1 VTTNELVRRIFIR
14 IGKFKYLVLALGILF
29 AAGLYLYA
37 KNIPAVHTS
46 RATVFP
52 LTAASD
58 NSMSNSALGSILGL
72 TDQPKSFSQEAT
84 INIVELALSRN
95 TREAVVMEKLPEMG
109 NRLIA
114 HLLIENYNKKRSIFA
129 PALKIPTDQ
138 PTLAAVAGNILK
150 SGITAKITKN
160 GILELTFSSTNQLF
174 VSPISYVL
182 IAKISQF
189 YKDLKVSKAKLDFDF
204 TVRKIDSLQYVLNL
218 YDKRAIRLSNTTLFV
233 QPGKIEYNIPKENL
247 ISDKERVIRQRDA
260 SANNREEAL
269 WRLQKVTPIIA
280 ILDKPD
286 PPFLVKKPSTLM
298 YGTVGFFAG
307 CILAIFA
314 TIAGLLYGYTRSEI
328 NKAIFGGPAVSEN
341 TTSSTLAS

>member
-1 VTTNELVRRIFIR
+1 MTTNELIRKIFVRIR
-14 IGKFKYLVLALGILF
+14 KFKFLILALGILF
-29 AAGLYLYA
+29 AAGLFLYA
-37 KNIPAVHTS
+37 RSIPAVHTS

-52 LTAASD
+52 LTSSSD
-58 NSMSNSALGSILGL
+58 NAMSTSALGSILGL
-72 TDQPKSFSQEAT
+72 SDQPKSFSQEAT

-95 TREAVVMEKLPEMG
+95 TREAVVMDKLPEMG

-114 HLLIENYNKKRSIFA
+114 HLLIENYNKTKSVFA
-129 PALKIPTDQ
+129 QDIKVPADQ
-138 PTLAAVAGNILK
+138 QTLAAIGGDILK

-160 GILELTFSSTNQLF
+160 GILELTFSSTNPLL
-174 VSPISYVL
+174 VTPVSYVF

-189 YKDLKVSKAKLDFDF
+189 YKDLKISKAKLDYDF

-286 PPFLVKKPSTLM
+286 PPYTVKKPSSLM
-298 YGTVGFFAG
+298 YGTAGFFAG
-307 CILAIFA
+307 CILATFA
-314 TIAGLLYGYTRSEI
+314 LIGGLLYNYSKSEI
-328 NKAIFGGPAVSEN
+328 KKAVFGGPTVSEN
-341 TTSSTLAS
+341 TSTTLAS